1 MSFSGG
7 YDVSGMES
15 WGEPSSAGMPSDP
28 SASSS
33 GVMDDNLQPGS
44 VPQAETQP
52 TAAPPAP
59 DMSDIAAMRQLLESV
74 VALGQSTATQQEIQR
89 LQGRAL
95 EILVDRLEHNPPVV
109 NPAPASWTAPP
120 ALSGPSV
127 KAPDPRK
134 FTGKASEV
142 EPFLREVEAVISL
155 QPGLR
160 TDSAKCTY
168 FSLFLGDGSPQSWF
182 TALRLKQPE
191 LMHNWPALV
200 AAFRKRFEDPDLVMK
215 YLHKLESLTQTGSAA
230 AYANQFEEYLSYLD
244 WTPKM
249 AITQFDCGLKPDL
262 LLTLVTKDRPPTLTE
277 WIPIVVDA
285 DNQLHNL
292 QVEARQRGKQPSKPS
307 SSATRTADRSTTSR
321 TVTTT
326 TTASASMPTTTT
338 SASNDV
344 VPMEVDAIKHGKL
357 TAAERERRRK
367 EGLCFYCG
375 QGKHR
380 ISECP
385 NMSEA
390 AKKNCKATPASGKA

>member
-1 MSFSGG
+1 MSLSGT
-7 YDVSGMES
+7 YDASGMES
-15 WGEPSSAGMPSDP
+15 WGDPSSAGLPSEP

-33 GVMDDNLQPGS
+33 GVMDDNSQPGA
-44 VPQAETQP
+44 VPQAEPQP
-52 TAAPPAP
+52 AAPGAP
-59 DMSDIAAMRQLLESV
+59 DSSDIAAMRRLLESV
-74 VALGQSTATQQEIQR
+74 VALGQSTATQQEMQR

-95 EILVDRLEHNPPVV
+95 ELIVDRLERNPVVV
-109 NPAPASWTAPP
+109 NPAATWTAPS
-120 ALSGPSV
+120 ASNGPSV

-134 FTGKASEV
+134 FKGKVSEV
-142 EPFLREVEAVISL
+142 ELFLREVEAVILL

-182 TALRLKQPE
+182 IALRLKQPE

-200 AAFRKRFEDPDLVMK
+200 AAFRKCFEDPDLVMK

-249 AITQFDCGLKPDL
+249 AITQFDRGLKPKL
-262 LLTLVTKDRPPTLTE
+262 LLTLVTKDRPATLTE

-285 DNQLHNL
+285 DNKLHNL
-292 QVEARQRGKQPSKPS
+292 QVEARRCGKQPSKS
-307 SSATRTADRSTTSR
+307 SSQPSRSTDCS
-321 TVTTT
+321 TTT
-326 TTASASMPTTTT
+326 TSAVSSLAPSAS

-344 VPMEVDAIKHGKL
+344 VPMEVNAIKHGKL
-357 TAAERERRRK
+357 TAAEQERRCK
-367 EGLCFYCG
+367 KGLCFYCG
-375 QGKHR
+375 QGKHH
-380 ISECP
+380 ISDCP

-390 AKKNCKATPASGKA
+390 AKKNRKAAPASGKA